1 MGNCFVYTQQNIKDF
16 TINCCFEEK
25 STDNKNTKD
34 IIKDFNKSNIQKKGS
49 QIKITVNKRLKL
61 KNIKKHLDQIKH
73 SNALSKLSHNK
84 YELMLKRLLE
94 QKKIKPKGPKRRET
108 IRDDKQ
114 IKILINEVISE
125 KQFKKVNNDNENII
139 INKTENSNHEN
150 DLLIKN
156 INKSKFKSSLTVE
169 QNLII
174 TNKDKNLIISNKKLL
189 NYRNTINDIIY
200 ESSACSGY
208 CKKPTNCTQNQK

>member
-1 MGNCFVYTQQNIKDF
+1 MGNCFVNAHQHIKDF

-25 STDNKNTKD
+25 NIDNKISKD
-34 IIKDFNKSNIQKKGS
+34 IKKESDNSIIQKKVN
-49 QIKITVNKRLKL
+49 QIKITVNRRQKL

-73 SNALSKLSHNK
+73 SNALSKLSVNK

-108 IRDDKQ
+108 IRNDEQ

-125 KQFKKVNNDNENII
+125 GQIKKVIDDNENNIK
-139 INKTENSNHEN
+139 NKVDNSNHEN

-156 INKSKFKSSLTVE
+156 IKKSKFRSSVTVE
-169 QNLII
+169 HNIII
-174 TNKDKNLIISNKKLL
+174 TNKDKIFKISNQNLL
-189 NYRNTINDIIY
+189 IYRKTINDKIY

-208 CKKPTNCTQNQK
+208 CKKPTNN

>member
-1 MGNCFVYTQQNIKDF
+1 MYTQYHIKDF

-25 STDNKNTKD
+25 NTDNKITKD
-34 IIKDFNKSNIQKKGS
+34 IKKDSDNSNIQKKGN
-49 QIKITVNKRLKL
+49 QIKVFANKRPKL

-108 IRDDKQ
+108 IRDEGQ
-114 IKILINEVISE
+114 IKILINEVVSE
-125 KQFKKVNNDNENII
+125 MKIQKINNDNENSIT
-139 INKTENSNHEN
+139 NKTENSNHEN

-156 INKSKFKSSLTVE
+156 LNKSKFRSSDTVE
-169 QNLII
+169 QY
-174 TNKDKNLIISNKKLL
+174 LIISNKDKNFKNSNQNQL

-200 ESSACSGY
+200 EGSACSGY
-208 CKKPTNCTQNQK
+208 CKKPTNCTQNKK

>member
-108 IRDDKQ
+108 IRDEGQ
-114 IKILINEVISE
+114 IKILINEVVSE
-125 KQFKKVNNDNENII
+125 MKIQKINNDNENSIT
-139 INKTENSNHEN
+139 NKTENSNHEN

-156 INKSKFKSSLTVE
+156 INKSKFRSSATVE
-169 QNLII
+169 QY
-174 TNKDKNLIISNKKLL
+174 LIISNNDKNFKNANKNLL
-189 NYRNTINDIIY
+189 NYRNTINEIIY
-200 ESSACSGY
+200 EGSACSGY

>member
-1 MGNCFVYTQQNIKDF
+1 MGNCFISTRQHIKDF
-16 TINCCFEEK
+16 SINCCFEEK
-25 STDNKNTKD
+25 NADNKITKD
-34 IIKDFNKSNIQKKGS
+34 IIKDSNKSNIQKKRN
-49 QIKITVNKRLKL
+49 QIKITVNKRPKL
-61 KNIKKHLDQIKH
+61 KNIKKHLDLIKH
-73 SNALSKLSHNK
+73 SNALSKLSVNK

-94 QKKIKPKGPKRRET
+94 QKKIIQKGPKRRET